1 MIINVRR
8 YQKMIQKQ
16 KVKFVHSMMFRL
28 LALFMAGILLTAAVV
43 LGASISQTQKQIRT
57 LVQNYMLS
65 SAEDTGTIMDTML
78 GIEGD
83 AMLTDADELSRIL
96 SGVKVEG
103 MTSSYSYLVSSDGT
117 MLYHPTAD
125 KIGSPV
131 ENEVVTGLVAD
142 LKNGKIAEPAC
153 VRYEFKGAVKYAA
166 YYINPNGSFIL
177 VVSADEADAFHA
189 VTQTRNTLAGILL
202 AILVVFTVAGVAL
215 IRRLIRPL
223 HTLTGVVE
231 RVARLDLTQDEAEQL
246 LAHRKDEIGLIAKAV
261 NNLNDEL
268 REIVS
273 VIQSQG
279 TKLSQSNVQFA
290 QGFSEIVETVS
301 NVNVAVE
308 EIATGSTSQAQETTT
323 AGEHIQNIG
332 SAIESNTSNVNILE
346 TSIERMGDLAAESSR
361 MLDELEK
368 INTSTAQTIDIVT
381 DQTDRTNQSAEKINE
396 AVVAI
401 QDIASQTNLLSL
413 NASIEAAR
421 AGESGRGFAV
431 VAEQI
436 RKLAEDSAESA
447 EQIEAIVRELI
458 SNSEDGVAKMHDL
471 SENSQVQADRLDKTK
486 TSFDEL
492 KHEIESVSTAS
503 REIFDQT
510 NSIND
515 LKNGVSGV
523 IEQLAAIAEE
533 NAASTQETSASMNTL
548 TENIDRCKD
557 ETAILSTLSTELNEQ
572 TSKFKL

>member
-1 MIINVRR
+1 
-8 YQKMIQKQ
+8 
-16 KVKFVHSMMFRL
+16 MMFRL

-361 MLDELEK
+361 MLDELSK

>member
-1 MIINVRR
+1 
-8 YQKMIQKQ
+8 MIQKQ

-361 MLDELEK
+361 MLDELSK

>member
-1 MIINVRR
+1 
-8 YQKMIQKQ
+8 MIQKQ

-189 VTQTRNTLAGILL
+189 VTQTRNTFAGILL

-361 MLDELEK
+361 MLDELSK

-557 ETAILSTLSTELNEQ
+557 ETEILSTLSTELNEQ

>member
-8 YQKMIQKQ
+8 YPKMIQKQ

-557 ETAILSTLSTELNEQ
+557 ETEILSTLSTELNEQ

>member
-1 MIINVRR
+1 
-8 YQKMIQKQ
+8 MIQKQ

-557 ETAILSTLSTELNEQ
+557 ETEILSTLSTELNEQ

>member
-1 MIINVRR
+1 
-8 YQKMIQKQ
+8 
-16 KVKFVHSMMFRL
+16 MMFRL
-28 LALFMAGILLTAAVV
+28 LSLFVAGVLLTAVV
-43 LGASISQTQKQIRT
+43 LLGVSISQTQKQIRT

-65 SAEDTGTIMDTML
+65 SAEDTGAIMDTVL
-78 GIEGD
+78 GAQGD
-83 AMLTDADELSRIL
+83 EVLADVDALSQIL
-96 SGVKVEG
+96 SEVKVEG
-103 MTSSYSYLVSSDGT
+103 MTSSYAYLVASDGT

-153 VRYEFKGAVKYAA
+153 VQYEFKGVIKYAA
-166 YYINPNGSFIL
+166 YYINPNGTYIL
-177 VVSADEADAFHA
+177 VVSTDESDAFHA

-202 AILVVFTVAGVAL
+202 AILVIFTAAGAFL
-215 IRRLIRPL
+215 IGRLIRPL
-223 HTLTGVVE
+223 HTLTGVVD
-231 RVARLDLTQDEAEQL
+231 RVARLDLTRNEEEQL
-246 LAHRKDEIGLIAKAV
+246 LAKRKDEVGLIAKAV
-261 NNLNDEL
+261 NNLNSEL

-273 VIQSQG
+273 AIQNQG
-279 TKLSQSNVQFA
+279 MKLSESNVQFTR
-290 QGFSEIVETVS
+290 GFAEIVDTVG
-301 NVNVAVE
+301 NVNIAVE

-332 SAIESNTSNVNILE
+332 NAIESNTSNVNILE
-346 TSIERMGDLAAESSR
+346 TSIERMSDLAAESSK

-368 INTSTAQTIDIVT
+368 INSSTAETINIVT

-447 EQIEAIVRELI
+447 EQIEAIVHELI

-471 SENSQVQADRLDKTK
+471 GENSQVQADRLDKTK
-486 TSFDEL
+486 ASFDEL
-492 KHEIESVSTAS
+492 KHEIESVSAAS

-523 IEQLAAIAEE
+523 IEQLAAIAQE
-533 NAASTQETSASMNTL
+533 NAASTEETSASMNTL

-557 ETAILSTLSTELNEQ
+557 ETEILSSLSTELNEQ

>member
-1 MIINVRR
+1 M
-8 YQKMIQKQ
+8 QKK
-16 KVKFVHSMMFRL
+16 KVKLVNSMRFRL
-28 LALFMAGILLTAAVV
+28 MSLLVGGILLTAVV
-43 LGASISQTQKQIRT
+43 LLGVSLSQTQKSIRSI
-57 LVQNYMLS
+57 VQSYMLTT
-65 SAEDTGTIMDTML
+65 AKDNGTIMDTVL
-78 GIEGD
+78 D
-83 AMLTDADELSRIL
+83 AKGAEVLNDADAL
-96 SGVKVEG
+96 SGLLANVKVED
-103 MTSSYSYLVSSDGT
+103 MESSYAYLVSADGT

-131 ENEVVTGLVAD
+131 ENEVVTALVAD
-142 LKNGKIAEPAC
+142 LKGGKIADPAC
-153 VRYEFKGAVKYAA
+153 VEYNFKGVIKYAA
-166 YYINPNGSFIL
+166 YYINPQGSYIL
-177 VVSADEADAFHA
+177 VVSADQSDAFSA
-189 VTQTRNTLAGILL
+189 VTQTRNYLIGMLL
-202 AILVVFTVAGVAL
+202 AILVVFSAIGLFL
-215 IRRLIRPL
+215 INHMVKPL

-231 RVARLDLTQDEAEQL
+231 RVATLDLTPNGEEEV
-246 LAHRKDEIGLIAKAV
+246 LARRKDEIGLIAKSIRD
-261 NNLNDEL
+261 LNVEL
-268 REIVS
+268 REIVR
-273 VIQSQG
+273 VIQDQG
-279 TKLSQSNVQFA
+279 NKLSESNVQFT

-332 SAIESNTSNVNILE
+332 SAIESNTSNVSILE
-346 TSIERMGDLAAESSR
+346 TSIEHMNGLAAESSK
-361 MLDELEK
+361 MLEELAK
-368 INTSTAQTIDIVT
+368 INSWTSETIGVVT
-381 DQTDRTNQSAEKINE
+381 EQTDRTNQSAVKINE

-436 RKLAEDSAESA
+436 RKLAEDSANSA
-447 EQIEAIVRELI
+447 EQIEGIVQELI
-458 SNSEDGVAKMHDL
+458 TNSEDGVAKMRDL
-471 SENSQVQADRLDKTK
+471 SETSSVQAGRFDKTK
-486 TSFDEL
+486 ASFDEL
-492 KHEIESVSTAS
+492 KHEIESVSSAS

-510 NSIND
+510 NSINN

-557 ETAILSTLSTELNEQ
+557 ETEILSTLSTELNEQ

>member
-1 MIINVRR
+1 
-8 YQKMIQKQ
+8 
-16 KVKFVHSMMFRL
+16 MMFRL
-28 LALFMAGILLTAAVV
+28 LSLFVAGVLLTAVV
-43 LGASISQTQKQIRT
+43 LLGVSISQTQKQIRT

-65 SAEDTGTIMDTML
+65 SAEDTGTIMDTVL
-78 GIEGD
+78 EAKGD
-83 AMLTDADELSRIL
+83 EVLTNVDALSQIL
-96 SGVKVEG
+96 SEVKVEG
-103 MTSSYSYLVSSDGT
+103 MTSSYAYLVSSDGT

-142 LKNGKIAEPAC
+142 LGNGKIADPAC
-153 VRYEFKGAVKYAA
+153 VSYEFKGAIKYAA
-166 YYINPNGSFIL
+166 YYINPNGTYIL
-177 VVSADEADAFHA
+177 VVSTDESDAFHA
-189 VTQTRNTLAGILL
+189 VTQTRNTLIGMLFV
-202 AILVVFTVAGVAL
+202 ILVIFTAAGAVL
-215 IRRLIRPL
+215 IWRLIKPL
-223 HTLTGVVE
+223 HTLTDVVD
-231 RVARLDLTQDEAEQL
+231 RVARLDLTRNEEEQL
-246 LAHRKDEIGLIAKAV
+246 LAKRRDEVGLIAKAV
-261 NNLNDEL
+261 NNLNSEL

-273 VIQSQG
+273 VIQNQG
-279 TKLSQSNVQFA
+279 MKLSESNVQFTR
-290 QGFSEIVETVS
+290 GFAEIVDTVG
-301 NVNVAVE
+301 NVNIAVE

-332 SAIESNTSNVNILE
+332 NAIESNTSNVNILE
-346 TSIERMGDLAAESSR
+346 TSIERMSDLAAESSK

-368 INTSTAQTIDIVT
+368 INSSTAETINIVT

-471 SENSQVQADRLDKTK
+471 GENSQVQADRLDKTK
-486 TSFDEL
+486 ASFDEL
-492 KHEIESVSTAS
+492 KHEIESVSAAS

-523 IEQLAAIAEE
+523 IEQLAAIAQE
-533 NAASTQETSASMNTL
+533 NAASTEETSASMNTL

-557 ETAILSTLSTELNEQ
+557 ETEILSSLSTELNEQ

>member
-1 MIINVRR
+1 M
-8 YQKMIQKQ
+8 QKK

-28 LALFMAGILLTAAVV
+28 LSLFVAGVVLTAVV
-43 LGASISQTQKQIRT
+43 LMSVSISQTQKQIWT
-57 LVQNYMLS
+57 VVQNYMLS
-65 SAEDTGTIMDTML
+65 SAKDNGAIMDTVLATL
-78 GIEGD
+78 GDGVL
-83 AMLTDADELSRIL
+83 ADADTLSRIL
-96 SGVKVEG
+96 SEVRVEG
-103 MTSSYSYLVSSDGT
+103 TSSSYAYLVSADGT

-142 LKNGKIAEPAC
+142 LQNGQIADPAC
-153 VRYEFKGAVKYAA
+153 VEYVFKGATKYAA
-166 YYINPNGSFIL
+166 YYINPQGSYIL
-177 VVSADEADAFHA
+177 VVSTDESDAFHA
-189 VTQTRNTLAGILL
+189 VTQTRNVLVGLLFGILV
-202 AILVVFTVAGVAL
+202 IFTAVGVIL
-215 IRRLIRPL
+215 IRRLVKPL
-223 HTLTGVVE
+223 HTLTGVVDC
-231 RVARLDLTQDEAEQL
+231 VAMLDLTPNEEEEILAE
-246 LAHRKDEIGLIAKAV
+246 RKDEVGLIAKAIR
-261 NNLNDEL
+261 NLNGEL
-268 REIVS
+268 REIVG
-273 VIQSQG
+273 VIKNQG
-279 TKLSQSNVQFA
+279 NKLSESNVQFI
-290 QGFSEIVETVS
+290 QGFTEIVETVG
-301 NVNVAVE
+301 NVNIAVE

-323 AGEHIQNIG
+323 AGEHIQSIG
-332 SAIESNTSNVNILE
+332 SAIESNTSNVGILE
-346 TSIERMGDLAAESSR
+346 SSIERMNNLATESSQ
-361 MLDELEK
+361 MLDELAK
-368 INTSTAQTIDIVT
+368 INSWTAETIGVVT
-381 DQTDRTNQSAEKINE
+381 EQTDRTNQSAEKINE

-436 RKLAEDSAESA
+436 RKLAEDSANSA
-447 EQIEAIVRELI
+447 EQIEAIVHELI
-458 SNSEDGVAKMHDL
+458 TNSKDGVSKMRDL
-471 SENSQVQADRLDKTK
+471 SETSQVQAERLDKTK
-486 TSFDEL
+486 TSFDDL

-548 TENIDRCKD
+548 TDNIDRCKD
-557 ETAILSTLSTELNEQ
+557 ETEILSNLSTELNEQ

>member
-1 MIINVRR
+1 
-8 YQKMIQKQ
+8 
-16 KVKFVHSMMFRL
+16 MMFRL
-28 LALFMAGILLTAAVV
+28 LSLCVAGVLLTAVV
-43 LGASISQTQKQIRT
+43 LLGVSISQTQKQIRT

-65 SAEDTGTIMDTML
+65 SAEDTGTIMDTVL
-78 GIEGD
+78 EAKGD
-83 AMLTDADELSRIL
+83 EVLANVDALSQIL
-96 SGVKVEG
+96 SEVKVEG
-103 MTSSYSYLVSSDGT
+103 MTSSYAYLVSSDGT

-142 LKNGKIAEPAC
+142 LGNGKIADPAC
-153 VRYEFKGAVKYAA
+153 VSYEFKGAIKYAA
-166 YYINPNGSFIL
+166 YYINPNGTYIL
-177 VVSADEADAFHA
+177 VVSTDESDAFHA
-189 VTQTRNTLAGILL
+189 VTQTRNTLIGMLFV
-202 AILVVFTVAGVAL
+202 ILVIFTAAGAVL
-215 IRRLIRPL
+215 IWRLIKPL
-223 HTLTGVVE
+223 HTLTDVVD
-231 RVARLDLTQDEAEQL
+231 RVARLDLTRNEEEQL
-246 LAHRKDEIGLIAKAV
+246 LAKRTDEVGLIAKAV
-261 NNLNDEL
+261 NNLNGEL

-273 VIQSQG
+273 VIQNQG
-279 TKLSQSNVQFA
+279 MKLSESNVQFTR
-290 QGFSEIVETVS
+290 GFAEIVDTVG
-301 NVNVAVE
+301 NVNIAVE

-332 SAIESNTSNVNILE
+332 NAIESNTSNMNILE
-346 TSIERMGDLAAESSR
+346 TSIERMSDLAAESSK

-368 INTSTAQTIDIVT
+368 INSSTAETINIVT

-471 SENSQVQADRLDKTK
+471 GENSQVQADRLDKTK
-486 TSFDEL
+486 ASFDEL
-492 KHEIESVSTAS
+492 KHEIESVSAAS

-523 IEQLAAIAEE
+523 IEQLAAIAQE
-533 NAASTQETSASMNTL
+533 NAASTEETSASMNTL

-557 ETAILSTLSTELNEQ
+557 ETEILSSLSTELNEQ